1 MGPGPSHRR
10 RAGAAPAPILAA
22 ILAAALAVA
31 PVMTLAAPAA
41 RGAAQAVNV
50 AVAANFLT
58 TSRALARRFMA
69 SHQARVLISS
79 GSTGKLY
86 AQIRHGAPYD
96 LFLAADVRRP
106 RKLEQAQLIVPGS
119 RFTYAI
125 GRLVL
130 WSRTPGTVDAEG
142 QSLKQGRIA
151 RLAIANPK
159 TAPYGAAA
167 RTVLRHLGLW
177 SRYRGQLVRGENV
190 GQTFQFAVTGNV
202 DAAFVAL
209 SQVRDAGGGGS
220 RWVVPRNL
228 YPRIE
233 QQAVVLARAAH
244 RPAVKAFTA
253 FLRSPAGRSLIR
265 AHGYGV
271 PPGKTAHR

>member
-1 MGPGPSHRR
+1 MCRTSL
-10 RAGAAPAPILAA
+10 ALMLAA
-22 ILAAALAVA
+22 GIALG
-31 PVMTLAAPAA
+31 APAA
-41 RGAAQAVNV
+41 AAHDGEVNV
-50 AVAANFLT
+50 AVAANFLS

-69 SHQARVLISS
+69 DHQARVLISS

-106 RKLEQAQLIVPGS
+106 RKLEQAGLIVRDS
-119 RFTYAI
+119 RFTYAV

-130 WSRTPGTVDAEG
+130 WSRDPRQVDTDG
-142 QSLKQGRIA
+142 RNLKHGRIA

-167 RTVLRHLGLW
+167 RTALQRLGLW
-177 SRYRGQLVRGENV
+177 SRYRQDLVRGENV

-209 SQVRDAGGGGS
+209 SQISDPHHPQGGS
-220 RWVVPRNL
+220 RWIVPERL

-233 QQAVVLARAAH
+233 QQAVLLKNAAANPAAADFANFLHSAAARAIIE
-244 RPAVKAFTA
+244 RY
-253 FLRSPAGRSLIR
+253 
-265 AHGYGV
+265 GYGV
-271 PPGKTAHR
+271 PALRDRQAQRRQPTP